1 MCCQRGRE
9 NCISEYHLKVPERV
23 PDKKV
28 KDKERI
34 IPEECEYEGAR
45 ASARNS
51 VQERERERECNY
63 RSIQKEPLPAILV
76 GPTRKRVVVGRV
88 HKHLGEGGE
97 KKSMSEST
105 VQSPC

>member
-51 VQERERERECNY
+51 VQERERDREIERAIIG
-63 RSIQKEPLPAILV
+63 RSKKNPYPQFLLAPPANV
-76 GPTRKRVVVGRV
+76 
-88 HKHLGEGGE
+88 
-97 KKSMSEST
+97 
-105 VQSPC
+105 